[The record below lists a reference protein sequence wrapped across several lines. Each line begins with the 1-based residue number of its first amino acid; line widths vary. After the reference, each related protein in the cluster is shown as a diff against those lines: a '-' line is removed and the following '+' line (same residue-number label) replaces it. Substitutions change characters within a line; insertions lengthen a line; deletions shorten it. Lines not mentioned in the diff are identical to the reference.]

1 MSDSDLAGA
10 QLVARAE
17 EVAGSLG
24 QARYT
29 VRPAAWSP
37 LLPADC
43 AALLAPPVVV
53 RAAALPA
60 DPFPASPFPAGPFP
74 AVPRP
79 AAGRHRSA

>member
-10 QLVARAE
+10 QRMAAAE

-24 QARYT
+24 RARYT
-29 VRPAAWSP
+29 VRSAAWSP

-53 RAAALPA
+53 RAAV
-60 DPFPASPFPAGPFP
+60 FPTT
-74 AVPRP
+74 PRP
-79 AAGRHRSA
+79 TAGRHRV